1 MEVGDEIICP
11 QSLHGSGVP
20 SFALRQEA
28 EGSQLKEL
36 P

>member
-1 MEVGDEIICP
+1 MGVRDEIICP

-20 SFALRQEA
+20 SFALSQEA
-28 EGSQLKEL
+28 EGSQVKQL